1 MSERG
6 SITLWMLG
14 MVMVVFMV
22 GGLAIDL
29 WRGLAAHRQVA
40 GVVDSAAVAVGS
52 AIDEDAWRAEG
63 ILVLDPDRVRRRV
76 AVAEAESGS
85 WMVLAV
91 TVAADGLSASVTG
104 TTTVDLTLLGI
115 ITDGPLQIGARAT
128 VAPVLSP

>member
-40 GVVDSAAVAVGS
+40 GIVDSAAVAVGS

-76 AVAEAESGS
+76 AVAEAEAGS
-85 WMVLAV
+85 SVVLAV

>member
-14 MVMVVFMV
+14 MVMVVFTV

-40 GVVDSAAVAVGS
+40 GIVDSAAVAVGS
-52 AIDEDAWRAEG
+52 AIDEDAWRAQG

-76 AVAEAESGS
+76 R
-85 WMVLAV
+85 WPKPRP
-91 TVAADGLSASVTG
+91 D
-104 TTTVDLTLLGI
+104 
-115 ITDGPLQIGARAT
+115 RRWCWR
-128 VAPVLSP
+128 

>member
-1 MSERG
+1 
-6 SITLWMLG
+6 MLG
-14 MVMVVFMV
+14 MVMVVFTV

-40 GVVDSAAVAVGS
+40 GVVDSAAVAAGS
-52 AIDEDAWRAEG
+52 AIDEDAWRAQG

-76 AVAEAESGS
+76 AVAEAEAGS
-85 WMVLAV
+85 SVVLAV
-91 TVAADGLSASVTG
+91 TVAADGLSARVTG

-115 ITDGPLQIGARAT
+115 ITEGPLQIGARAT